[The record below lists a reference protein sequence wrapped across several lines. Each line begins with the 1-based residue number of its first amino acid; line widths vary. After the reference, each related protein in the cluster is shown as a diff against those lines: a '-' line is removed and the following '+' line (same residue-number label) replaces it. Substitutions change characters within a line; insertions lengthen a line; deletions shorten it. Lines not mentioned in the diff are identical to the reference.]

1 MSDKNTALFCL
12 ESLKKAGAD
21 KAQCVLVNTEKN
33 ELNVDAD
40 KISLMRTSYNT
51 NIRFT
56 AIKDG
61 RRGSSSLNG
70 FLKPDIER
78 VAASAVENA
87 KASPADPAY
96 DIAPR
101 QPAKVFDN
109 KIVTP
114 DLDAMYDRLSTLLAQ
129 ARVKYP
135 LLKLSQAILNF
146 NRRMEYFLNSNGVDF
161 TSNSGYYD
169 AFVFFLSQDGK
180 KTSSFNYSMYTARD
194 MKKEIIDTVSI
205 DTLFRQSAEQ
215 LNTRPLEGKFEGE
228 IIVTPVCLIN
238 FLQFIT
244 TMAIRDASLISGSSV
259 YKDKLG
265 KQIASQA
272 FTLRSKPVS
281 DEIVDGYYVTP
292 DGFEAENTTIIE
304 KGVLKTFLL
313 SLYGANK
320 TGLPRVSNTAGCDVI
335 EPGDKTLEE
344 LAAPIK
350 KGLLVARVS
359 GNNPTEGGDFSGV
372 AKNSYY
378 IENGKILYPVSE
390 TMISCNIPKMFM
402 DIKGIS
408 RERVHFGNSVYPWI
422 SFGGVTVSG
431 K

>member
-12 ESLKKAGAD
+12 ESLKQAGAD
-21 KAQCVLVNTEKN
+21 KAQCVLTNTEKH
-33 ELNVDAD
+33 EFNVDCD
-40 KISLMRTSYNT
+40 KLSLLRTGYDTS
-51 NIRFT
+51 IKFT

-61 RRGSSSLNG
+61 RRGTASLNG
-70 FLKPDIER
+70 CARPEIEKA
-78 VAASAVENA
+78 AASAVEFS
-87 KASPADPAY
+87 KASPSDPAY
-96 DIAPR
+96 DIAPA
-101 QPAKVFDN
+101 QPAKVFESGLAA
-109 KIVTP
+109 P
-114 DLDAMYDRLSTLLAQ
+114 DLGAMYDRLSALLAQ
-129 ARVKYP
+129 ARAKYP
-135 LLKLSQAILNF
+135 RLKLVQAIVNF
-146 NRRMEYFLNSNGVDF
+146 NRKTEYFLNSNGVDF
-161 TSNSGYYD
+161 TSSTGYYD
-169 AFVFFLSQDGK
+169 GSVFFLSQDGK
-180 KTSSFNYSMYTARD
+180 KTSSFNYSGFTSREME
-194 MKKEIIDTVSI
+194 KELIGRVSI

-215 LNTRPLEGKFEGE
+215 LDTKPLNGKFEGE
-228 IIVTPVCLIN
+228 IIVTPDCLIN

-244 TMAIRDASLISGSSV
+244 AMALRDASLISGSSV

-265 KQIASQA
+265 RQIASPG
-272 FTLRSKPVS
+272 FTLHSRPVS
-281 DEIVDGYYVTP
+281 YEIVDGYFVTP

-304 KGVLKTFLL
+304 NGVLKTFLL

-320 TGLPRVSNTAGCDVI
+320 TGLPRVSCSAGCDVI

-350 KGLLVARVS
+350 KGLLVTRVS
-359 GNNPTEGGDFSGV
+359 GNNPNESGDFSGV

-402 DIKGIS
+402 DIRGIS
-408 RERVHFGNSVYPWI
+408 KERVDFGSAVYPWL